1 MIDWH
6 SHILPGMD
14 DGSENL
20 AESLAML
27 ERQAQQ
33 GVKTVI
39 ATPHFYAND
48 ETVTDFIGRRQKA
61 YEALKAQLPEGAP
74 DILLGA
80 EVRYYRG
87 ISRMENIEALRIQG
101 SKLLLLEMP
110 MRDWTESMIKDLMEL
125 AGSGSVQ
132 LVLAHI
138 DRYWGLQNRDVWD
151 RLYEN
156 GILMQANAGF
166 FTGFSTKRK
175 AISLLKDGMVRLI
188 GSDGH
193 NMTTRPPHLEKA
205 FDVIG
210 KKLGKEYLEQM
221 THYGYSL
228 LTGNL

>member
-6 SHILPGMD
+6 SHVLPGMD
-14 DGSENL
+14 DGSANL
-20 AESLAML
+20 AESIAML

-48 ETVTDFIGRRQKA
+48 ESVADFILRRQKA
-61 YEALKAQLPEGAP
+61 YEVLKAQLPEGAP

-101 SKLLLLEMP
+101 TKLLLLEMP
-110 MRDWTESMIKDLMEL
+110 MRDWTESMLKDLMEL
-125 AGSGSVQ
+125 AGSGSVR

-138 DRYWGLQNRDVWD
+138 DRYWGLQKREVWA
-151 RLYEN
+151 RLHEA
-156 GILMQANAGF
+156 GILMQVNAGF
-166 FTGFSTKRK
+166 FTGLTTKRK
-175 AISLLKDGMVRLI
+175 AISLLQEGLVQLV

-221 THYGYSL
+221 TRYGYSL
-228 LTGNL
+228 FTGNL